1 MARFRPV
8 LWLGWS
14 LVLVSMPRCT
24 HPALSF
30 IASQCTGTGGEL
42 RSRAVCGHAGF
53 ALRRF
58 ITGSGPGIAPPQP
71 DPTCLRQVVT
81 SCFMSQ
87 QDRTEA
93 SAEDFYDKAEQL
105 LREAGGQLD
114 SLAFG
119 RKWKKAHPDENIK
132 KYKGSGVSTIAQLLS
147 LSPRFMVTGRAGS
160 PTKIFAL
167 ATQDPRAQDSSAGTA
182 KAVEQ
187 RQSERGYSFS
197 VIRPSERGS
206 DASIRSSSSAP
217 ESKEGPSYADAE
229 AREGPNAFAALPGKG
244 SGDTEGKNGRG
255 KVGGA
260 KKLIDVW
267 SQAATLSEADD
278 TGGQGQ
284 QAMAMMRN
292 AGARPDALPYTRLIN
307 EHARAAAKGDRS
319 ALSRAFQVLDDMQD
333 DGVEPNKIT
342 YTALITTCAKAAGT
356 GLGSL
361 AVDRGVLVL
370 EEMVKRGM
378 EIDTITFNALLDACA
393 KAAAGDEVA

>member
-1 MARFRPV
+1 M
-8 LWLGWS
+8 S
-14 LVLVSMPRCT
+14 L
-24 HPALSF
+24 
-30 IASQCTGTGGEL
+30 
-42 RSRAVCGHAGF
+42 
-53 ALRRF
+53 
-58 ITGSGPGIAPPQP
+58 
-71 DPTCLRQVVT
+71 
-81 SCFMSQ
+81 

-93 SAEDFYDKAEQL
+93 GAEDFYDKAEQL

-119 RKWKKAHPDENIK
+119 RKWKKAHPNENIK
-132 KYKGSGVSTIAQLLS
+132 KYKSSGISTIAQLLS

-167 ATQDPRAQDSSAGTA
+167 ATQDPRAQDSSEGTA

-206 DASIRSSSSAP
+206 GTSIRSSSSAP
-217 ESKEGPSYADAE
+217 ESKEGPSYANAE
-229 AREGPNAFAALPGKG
+229 AREGPNASAALPKG
-244 SGDTEGKNGRG
+244 GDDTEGKNGRG

-319 ALSRAFQVLDDMQD
+319 ALSRAFQVLDDMQE

-370 EEMVKRGM
+370 EEMVKSGM

-393 KAAAGDEVA
+393 KAAAGDKVA